1 MILHRNGGDSAS
13 MSASGKGRALLSPS
27 ERETYLIELPSL
39 SLKDAEKAARF
50 KARALYPGPVDEA
63 TLAQRLFKT
72 SSGYMALI
80 HVAHKAEGYPR
91 AVPHDFPHMRKG
103 REQALYLF
111 FSDGWIEW
119 MVSSPEGI
127 PQRIGIW
134 GQDKDVPLTAFIGAL
149 PASVGIEA
157 WCPELLIQDARA
169 LLTEDAVGGH
179 PCQIRTYESN
189 FNAVLHMGINS
200 FGPRSPMAQGLRR
213 FLSISLWLIDLAMI
227 VFLLWR
233 GVSAEEREYAALS
246 KEKARLSLIMTRA
259 ASLKAEVDAL
269 TNQKNITAPAAGGS
283 YRVIESLARYLPT
296 ETILKN
302 IEVDGMAFRLSG
314 TSSNAYD
321 VVPTLEKSEAF
332 TDLSL
337 DQVSS
342 NETGKRVNFEIS
354 GKMLH
359 DKK

>member
-1 MILHRNGGDSAS
+1 
-13 MSASGKGRALLSPS
+13 
-27 ERETYLIELPSL
+27 
-39 SLKDAEKAARF
+39 
-50 KARALYPGPVDEA
+50 
-63 TLAQRLFKT
+63 
-72 SSGYMALI
+72 
-80 HVAHKAEGYPR
+80 
-91 AVPHDFPHMRKG
+91 
-103 REQALYLF
+103 
-111 FSDGWIEW
+111 
-119 MVSSPEGI
+119 
-127 PQRIGIW
+127 
-134 GQDKDVPLTAFIGAL
+134 
-149 PASVGIEA
+149 
-157 WCPELLIQDARA
+157 
-169 LLTEDAVGGH
+169 
-179 PCQIRTYESN
+179 
-189 FNAVLHMGINS
+189 
-200 FGPRSPMAQGLRR
+200 MAQGLRR